1 MSTKC
6 TAVLLVFVKVMDY
19 HPSPMQRE
27 KKKFYTW
34 VCRIHD
40 YERGMPEL
48 GIEIKDDFHIYIS
61 I

>member
-1 MSTKC
+1 MSTEC

-19 HPSPMQRE
+19 HPLQMRG
-27 KKKFYTW
+27 KKKMYAW
-34 VCRIHD
+34 VCRIHG

-48 GIEIKDDFHIYIS
+48 GIEIKHESHIYIS